1 MQSLHVGALSG
12 FSLFPVIAKG
22 TYRLDIPV
30 LYEPLV
36 KSIETLQA
44 CLTTESTLL
53 LQLCEKFV
61 CTWMNRG
68 SCVIVQEHE

>member
-1 MQSLHVGALSG
+1 MGALLA
-12 FSLFPVIAKG
+12 FSLFPAIAKG

-36 KSIETLQA
+36 QSIETLQA

-53 LQLCEKFV
+53 LQLCEKSV
-61 CTWMNRG
+61 CTWMNRN
-68 SCVIVQEHE
+68 SCVTVQEYE